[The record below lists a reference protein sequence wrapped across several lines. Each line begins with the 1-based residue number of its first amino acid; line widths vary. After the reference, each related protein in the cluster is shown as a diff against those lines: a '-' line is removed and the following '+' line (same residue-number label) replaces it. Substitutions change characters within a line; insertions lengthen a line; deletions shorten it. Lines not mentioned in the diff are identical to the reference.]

1 MKKFMFLVFIPSLCF
16 SQSFDELMQINSQNT
31 FVRYM
36 VENGFGEDLTND
48 DETMIYRLNPKK
60 IGGKKYMDA
69 ISEYYKSDEIF
80 NITYA
85 FDRPLAKKI
94 YDNIYNQ
101 IKDKCSYL
109 KTKGGAVFYSCKW
122 KDEYKKLITI
132 MNVQNMGMISSSIK
146 TYKPQWEFK
155 L

>member
-1 MKKFMFLVFIPSLCF
+1 MFLILIPSLCF
-16 SQSFDELMQINSQNT
+16 SQSFDELMQINSQKT

-36 VENGFGEDLTND
+36 VENGFSEDITND
-48 DETMIYRLNPKK
+48 ETIKYLLNPRK

-69 ISEYYKSDEIF
+69 ISEYYKSHEIF
-80 NITYA
+80 TITYA

-94 YDNIYNQ
+94 YNNIYNQ

-109 KTKGGAVFYSCKW
+109 TSKGGTVYYSCKW
-122 KDEYKKLITI
+122 KEEYKKLVLI
-132 MNVQNMGMISSSIK
+132 QNIQNTGMISLGIN
-146 TYKPQWEFK
+146 TFKPQWKFK